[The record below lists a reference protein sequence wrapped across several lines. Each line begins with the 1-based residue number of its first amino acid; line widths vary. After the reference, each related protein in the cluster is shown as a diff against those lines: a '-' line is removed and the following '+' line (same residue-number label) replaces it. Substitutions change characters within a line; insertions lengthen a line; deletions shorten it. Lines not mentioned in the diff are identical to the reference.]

1 MADCDVA
8 VVGVILVVVSA
19 AAKHCSSSLCLQDA
33 LIWRYPC
40 SDLFG
45 VDEHNDIYVA
55 SHKGVRT

>member
-1 MADCDVA
+1 MADRDVA

-19 AAKHCSSSLCLQDA
+19 AAIVGGAKHCSSSLCLQDA

-45 VDEHNDIYVA
+45 VDEHNTIL
-55 SHKGVRT
+55 